1 MFSFTLAFIVLFF
14 MSQFFF
20 CSPGFHF
27 HFAHLCGCIWSKWFI
42 LLVACLSRCVFFC
55 DHNPYTMV
63 WMKKI
68 SVACVCASFFHCFL
82 TRYFPFFLIV
92 VGNRHNNHIIYEH
105 TYALF
110 SLFAGFSVCL
120 CSHSERDLRESEAEK
135 EVQSVNIQ
143 AFPSRQMI
151 TKAFTFFRYKLP
163 NPVNITLHNVVTAAA
178 AREYRSERCVS
189 ECS

>member
-1 MFSFTLAFIVLFF
+1 

-20 CSPGFHF
+20 ALAVFIFTLRICVAAFGRNDSYFWWLVSLGVSF
-27 HFAHLCGCIWSKWFI
+27 FAITIRTRWCEWRRYP
-42 LLVACLSRCVFFC
+42 LLV
-55 DHNPYTMV
+55 
-63 WMKKI
+63 
-68 SVACVCASFFHCFL
+68 CAPLFFHCFL

-120 CSHSERDLRESEAEK
+120 CSHSERDIRESEAEK

-178 AREYRSERCVS
+178 AAREYRSERCVS